1 MPALATTTTV
11 ISAFQ
16 SIQLIQVVKRSK
28 IVRNTFVNLAVPIV
42 QISEPGPVV
51 FTPIGNTKIS
61 VWDIWELKA
70 GTLKEVY
77 EQLKMKYEVEPV
89 DALIGG

>member
-1 MPALATTTTV
+1 MANRRSRNYSLTPYTWIQTKLKAGRIMPALATTTTV

-28 IVRNTFVNLAVPIV
+28 LVRNTFVNLAVPII

-51 FTPIGNTKIS
+51 STVIGNTKIS
-61 VWDIWELKA
+61 VWDLW
-70 GTLKEVY
+70 
-77 EQLKMKYEVEPV
+77 
-89 DALIGG
+89 